1 MDLAAFLHADILVI
15 LAILTGL
22 LQIAKLLRCLLL
34 LIRECRAARRDASR
48 SRGLAIA
55 ESFTNML
62 RAVLA
67 MQGTGFLLS
76 KFEEFILGANL
87 VGNCLVGAFAYR
99 GNTIVFCNFL
109 SEECT
114 RP

>member
-1 MDLAAFLHADILVI
+1 MDLAVFLHADILVI

-48 SRGLAIA
+48 SRELAIA
-55 ESFTNML
+55 ESFTNVL

-67 MQGTGFLLS
+67 MQGTGFLLP
-76 KFEEFILGANL
+76 KFEEFLLGANL
-87 VGNCLVGAFAYR
+87 FGNCLVGAFAYR
-99 GNTIVFCNFL
+99 GNTIVLCNFL
-109 SEECT
+109 SERCT

>member
-1 MDLAAFLHADILVI
+1 MDLAVFLHADILVV

-22 LQIAKLLRCLLL
+22 LQTAKLLRCLLL

-55 ESFTNML
+55 ESFTNVL

-67 MQGTGFLLS
+67 MQGNAQGDDAGDQGSELQEIIVHDTS
-76 KFEEFILGANL
+76 DSAN
-87 VGNCLVGAFAYR
+87 
-99 GNTIVFCNFL
+99 
-109 SEECT
+109 
-114 RP
+114 